1 MIPTLRALGVAT
13 TSYQPIHAAFASG
26 FVPVVS
32 GARALEALDAY
43 AHVMCG
49 GRQVLVEVTSAI
61 ADVQDLFGK
70 LEHGTFVPHPAGL
83 LDIIRAARE
92 HEGPYLVVLDGINR
106 GPTESYLLPLLRL
119 VRNHKASIPLF
130 HPQAIDP
137 SDAYQSEARLQWP
150 TNLLLAATVIEG
162 PTTLPVAPDVW
173 KDSIL
178 AIADADGEF
187 TESTELGDSSEVD
200 GASALLDVAPARGQ
214 LEWMSEELPRL
225 HGNAKRLAGA
235 LAAVISDESA
245 QQTAITKSIVVPYLA
260 SLTNDDERAE
270 EIARLKKTLNDKLGE
285 WVSLARRSIA

>member
-1 MIPTLRALGVAT
+1 MIPALRALGVAT

-32 GARALEALDAY
+32 GARALEALEAY

-49 GRQVLVEVTSAI
+49 GRQVVVEVTSAI

-70 LEHGTFVPHPAGL
+70 LEHGTFVHTLQGCSTL
-83 LDIIRAARE
+83 SE
-92 HEGPYLVVLDGINR
+92 QR
-106 GPTESYLLPLLRL
+106 GNMKGHSSSFSMGSIADPRNPISCLCSGCSG
-119 VRNHKASIPLF
+119 NHKASIPLF
-130 HPQAIDP
+130 HPQALNP
-137 SDAYQSEARLQWP
+137 SDPYQSEARLQWP

-178 AIADADGEF
+178 AIADEDGEF
-187 TESTELGDSSEVD
+187 TERAELGDSSEVD
-200 GASALLDVAPARGQ
+200 GSSGLLDVAPTHDQ

-235 LAAVISDESA
+235 LAAVISDQSA
-245 QQTAITKSIVVPYLA
+245 QQAAITKSIVVPYLA
-260 SLTNDDERAE
+260 SITSDDERAA
-270 EIARLKKTLNDKLGE
+270 EITRLGKILNNELGE